1 MRFSLPEKVN
11 QVINGLKNAG
21 FEAYAVGGCVRDL
34 LLGRVPDDWDIT
46 TSATPTEVKGIFRR
60 TFDTG
65 IEHGTV
71 TVMLGNDHFEVT
83 TYRLDGKYSDNRHP
97 DGVTFTRSLKEDL
110 KRRDFTINALAYNEE
125 DGIKDEFSGMEDL
138 KNGII
143 RAVGDPSER
152 FKEDALR
159 ILRAFRF
166 SAQLDFRI
174 EEKTCLAAVEL
185 KENLKNISAE
195 RIQTEFTKLICSDH
209 PEKIRQLYET
219 GITGIILPEIDI
231 CFKTDQKNKH
241 HMYNVGEHIMQAL
254 IADAGDIHKR
264 EAEYVSEDKWQEFLS
279 TTDALDRECKIED
292 ARAKKYIRYALLF
305 HDMGK
310 PDCMTEDE
318 NGSRH
323 FKGHALR
330 SAEIAKDI
338 LNRLKVD
345 NEMRH
350 AVCEL
355 VKYHDYRPELSK
367 KAVRRAMSRTG
378 RDIYRLLIPIRL
390 ADTLAQSSYKRA
402 EKLDYEKGVMQ
413 AYMDIVKDGEC
424 VTVKELAVNGSD
436 LIEHGIK
443 EGPAIGKK
451 LSDLLELVLENP
463 ECNTKEYLL
472 SKL

>member
-1 MRFSLPEKVN
+1 
-11 QVINGLKNAG
+11 
-21 FEAYAVGGCVRDL
+21 
-34 LLGRVPDDWDIT
+34 
-46 TSATPTEVKGIFRR
+46 
-60 TFDTG
+60 
-65 IEHGTV
+65 
-71 TVMLGNDHFEVT
+71 
-83 TYRLDGKYSDNRHP
+83 
-97 DGVTFTRSLKEDL
+97 
-110 KRRDFTINALAYNEE
+110 
-125 DGIKDEFSGMEDL
+125 
-138 KNGII
+138 
-143 RAVGDPSER
+143 
-152 FKEDALR
+152 
-159 ILRAFRF
+159 
-166 SAQLDFRI
+166 
-174 EEKTCLAAVEL
+174 
-185 KENLKNISAE
+185 
-195 RIQTEFTKLICSDH
+195 
-209 PEKIRQLYET
+209 
-219 GITGIILPEIDI
+219 
-231 CFKTDQKNKH
+231 
-241 HMYNVGEHIMQAL
+241 
-254 IADAGDIHKR
+254 
-264 EAEYVSEDKWQEFLS
+264 
-279 TTDALDRECKIED
+279 
-292 ARAKKYIRYALLF
+292 
-305 HDMGK
+305 MGK